1 VLAKELE
8 EKQICVLCHPGWCR
22 TDMGGPN
29 AKISPEEGLKT
40 TLKLILEVEG
50 K

>member
-1 VLAKELE
+1 
-8 EKQICVLCHPGWCR
+8 
-22 TDMGGPN
+22 MGGPN

-50 K
+50 KQFNGTFWEDNEITEF